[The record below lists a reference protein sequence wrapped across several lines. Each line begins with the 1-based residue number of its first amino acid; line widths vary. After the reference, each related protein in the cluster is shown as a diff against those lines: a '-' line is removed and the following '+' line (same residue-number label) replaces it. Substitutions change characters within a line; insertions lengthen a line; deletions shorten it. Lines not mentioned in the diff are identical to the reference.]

1 MDEKET
7 EKIETY
13 FVEALGCLLDVR
25 MALNAAKM
33 GASIEKGSL
42 TRVGRDFG
50 YQQGIIDVCDE
61 LISYASGE
69 VKLQDAI
76 DELME
81 AKQRIMGTEQI
92 PEERIE
98 GMDVV

>member
-1 MDEKET
+1 MDEKER
-7 EKIETY
+7 IESY
-13 FVEALGCLLDVR
+13 LVEVDSCLLDVR
-25 MALNAAKM
+25 KALNGAKM
-33 GASIEKGSL
+33 GASVEKGSL
-42 TRVGRDFG
+42 IRVGRDFK